1 MLRRAIVG
9 GSLAASGALVLALLT
24 STASAG
30 QSATLCTTAQM
41 GNASVTP
48 FVIPSLAADPFLI
61 NSGIAGQLFFTTRS
75 GNSVQSFTPA
85 TGAFAVLA
93 STHVLQPQ
101 DVAQASDGSVWF
113 TNPGTNT
120 IGRVLPDGL
129 VAQFAIPTADSN
141 PWGITQGPDGN
152 MWFAENNA
160 GMGDGMSGSADGP
173 GQIASIDSA
182 GKITEFN
189 VPIMQP
195 LEIVSGADGRLWV
208 TGYQQAA
215 VVAFSMNGASQ
226 AYPINVGSPKLRGL
240 TLGPDGNVWFT
251 DTNTNTPSVGYMT
264 TSGLTREFPIGIPNA
279 APNQITA
286 GPAGSNALWFSQANG
301 NIGKVTT
308 SGVVTSYPAT
318 SKTAGPGGIALGS
331 DGALWVTEAGC
342 NVLGRMTTSPVVS
355 AVMSTRP
362 TTVSRGKTYT
372 VRVKMTS
379 KGPISVGIVGHG
391 KRQTLLKVSGKK
403 GVTTMKVTIPS
414 SLSSSL
420 RGSVNLVM
428 NASPGSSSVNAAQT
442 APLTVH

>member
-1 MLRRAIVG
+1 MPRRAIVG

-30 QSATLCTTAQM
+30 PSATLCTTAQM

-93 STHVLQPQ
+93 STNVLQPQ

-113 TNPGTNT
+113 TNPGTTT

-129 VAQFAIPTADSN
+129 VAQFAIPTANSN

-160 GMGDGMSGSADGP
+160 GDDSNHGASPPP
-173 GQIASIDSA
+173 GHIARIDSA

-189 VPIMQP
+189 VPIAAP

-240 TLGPDGNVWFT
+240 TPGPDGNVWFT

>member
-93 STHVLQPQ
+93 STNVLQPQ

-152 MWFAENNA
+152 MWFAENNT
-160 GMGDGMSGSADGP
+160 GVSSP

-189 VPIMQP
+189 VPIAAP

-208 TGYQQAA
+208 LGQASDLDG
-215 VVAFSMNGASQ
+215 VGAFSMNGAFH
-226 AYPINVGSPKLRGL
+226 AYPVNNWAVPTLRSL
-240 TLGPDGNVWFT
+240 TPGPDGNVWFT
-251 DTNTNTPSVGYMT
+251 NTTYPSPTVGYMT
-264 TSGLTREFPIGIPNA
+264 TSGLMREFPIGIPNA
-279 APNQITA
+279 APKQITA

-318 SKTAGPGGIALGS
+318 SKTANLGGIALGS

-391 KRQTLLKVSGKK
+391 KRQTLLRVSGKK
-403 GVTTMKVTIPS
+403 GVTTMKVRIPS
-414 SLSSSL
+414 SLLWEL